1 MSDQKIISK
10 FHAYLLTEK
19 LCAANTFSAYK
30 RDIKQFTDYLE
41 QESIALEDVTITHIK
56 AYIRYMKEEIRL
68 SARSITRKISA
79 LKVLFAYLHEHHH
92 MHNIAL
98 DLTFPKLEKKLPDYL
113 NEQEVRQLLMAAEQ
127 DTTPVGVRN
136 KLIIYL
142 LYGTGMRISELIGVQ
157 KAQVHF
163 DTGFIDVQ
171 GKGGKA
177 RMVPVP
183 HEIFGLLKNYLEEIY
198 PVFTDN
204 GKRASD
210 FLFPVFY
217 GGKLKAITR
226 QAVWSMLK
234 ELCKKSGIDRSIYPH
249 QLRHSLAT
257 HLLKGGVDLR
267 SLQLLLG
274 HENLATVQIYTH
286 VETSYLR
293 SIYDKKHPRS

>member
-1 MSDQKIISK
+1 MNDQQIISK

-30 RDIKQFTDYLE
+30 RDIQQFTDYL
-41 QESIALEDVTITHIK
+41 QELSRTLEDVSIADVK
-56 AYIRYMKEEIRL
+56 AYIKHLKEIARL

-79 LKVLFAYLHEHHH
+79 LKILFAYLHEQHQ
-92 MHNIAL
+92 MPNIAQE
-98 DLTFPKLEKKLPDYL
+98 LTFPKLEKKLPDYL
-113 NEQEVRQLLMAAEQ
+113 SEQEVRQLLIAAER
-127 DTTPVGVRN
+127 DDSAVGIRN

-142 LYGTGMRISELIGVQ
+142 LYGTGMRISELTNILISH
-157 KAQVHF
+157 VHR
-163 DTGFIDVQ
+163 DTGFIAVQ
-171 GKGGKA
+171 GKGGKD

-183 HEIFGLLKNYLEEIY
+183 HEIISLLTYYLETVH
-198 PVFTDN
+198 PVFTRQ
-204 GKRASD
+204 GALKTD
-210 FLFPVFY
+210 FLFPVLY

-226 QAVWSMLK
+226 QALWNMLK

>member
-1 MSDQKIISK
+1 MSTHIISK

-19 LCAANTFSAYK
+19 LCAANTFNAYK
-30 RDIKQFTDYLE
+30 RDVAQFSEYLAY
-41 QESIALEDVTITHIK
+41 QSIALEDVTVTHIK

-79 LKVLFAYLHEHHH
+79 LKVLFSYLHEYHH
-92 MHNIAL
+92 MHNIAS

-127 DTTPVGVRN
+127 DATPIGMRN

-142 LYGTGMRISELIGVQ
+142 LYGTGMRISELIGV
-157 KAQVHF
+157 KLSQVHF
-163 DTGFIDVQ
+163 DTSFIDVQ

-183 HEIFGLLKNYLEEIY
+183 HEILGLLKNYLETVHPI
-198 PVFTDN
+198 FTQN
-204 GKRASD
+204 GKRQTD
-210 FLFPVFY
+210 YLFPIFY
-217 GGKLKAITR
+217 SGKLKAITR

>member
-1 MSDQKIISK
+1 MSKNIISK

-30 RDIKQFTDYLE
+30 RDIEQFTGYLAD
-41 QESIALEDVTITHIK
+41 QSIALEDVTVTHIK
-56 AYIRYMKEEIRL
+56 AYIRHLKEEIRL

-79 LKVLFAYLHEHHH
+79 LKVLFGYLHEHHH
-92 MHNIAL
+92 MHNIAS

-113 NEQEVRQLLMAAEQ
+113 NEQEVRQLLMAAEH
-127 DTTPVGVRN
+127 DTSPIGLRN

-142 LYGTGMRISELIGVQ
+142 LYGTGMRISELIGVKLSQ
-157 KAQVHF
+157 LHF
-163 DTGFIDVQ
+163 DTAFIDVQ

-183 HEIFGLLKNYLEEIY
+183 HEILGLLKDYLETVHA
-198 PVFTDN
+198 VFTQN
-204 GKRASD
+204 GKRPTD
-210 FLFPVFY
+210 YLLPIFY

-293 SIYDKKHPRS
+293 AIYDKKHPRS

>member
-1 MSDQKIISK
+1 MSNTIISK

-30 RDIKQFTDYLE
+30 RDIDQFVQYLE
-41 QESIALEDVTITHIK
+41 QESIALENVSVHHIK
-56 AYIRYMKEEIRL
+56 AYIRYLKEIMRL
-68 SARSITRKISA
+68 SARSITRKISS
-79 LKVLFAYLHEHHH
+79 LKVLFSYLHEHHN
-92 MHNIAL
+92 MQNSAQ

-113 NEQEVRQLLMAAEQ
+113 NEQEIRQLLMAAEQ
-127 DTTPVGVRN
+127 DTSPIGVRN
-136 KLIIYL
+136 KVIIYI
-142 LYGTGMRISELIGVQ
+142 LYGTGMRISELIG
-157 KAQVHF
+157 ARISHVHF

-171 GKGGKA
+171 GKGGKD

-183 HEIFGLLKNYLEEIY
+183 HEIFALLKSYLESVH
-198 PVFTDN
+198 PVFTNN
-204 GKRASD
+204 GKRKTD

-217 GGKLKAITR
+217 NGALKAITR
-226 QAVWSMLK
+226 QAVWNMLK
-234 ELCKKSGIDRSIYPH
+234 ELCKKSGIDRSVYPH

-274 HENLATVQIYTH
+274 HENVATVQIYTH

-293 SIYDKKHPRS
+293 AIYDKKHPRS

>member
-1 MSDQKIISK
+1 MNVAHIISK

-19 LCAANTFSAYK
+19 LCAANTFNAYR
-30 RDIKQFTDYLE
+30 RDVEQFTGYLAD
-41 QESIALEDVTITHIK
+41 QSIVLEDVSAAHMK
-56 AYIRYMKEEIRL
+56 AYIKHLKEEICL

-79 LKVLFAYLHEHHH
+79 LKILFSYLHEHHH
-92 MHNIAL
+92 MNNIAS

-113 NEQEVRQLLMAAEQ
+113 SEQEVRQLLMATEQ
-127 DTTPVGVRN
+127 DASPIGVRN

-142 LYGTGMRISELIGVQ
+142 LYGTGMRISELIGVKISQ
-157 KAQVHF
+157 LHF
-163 DTGFIDVQ
+163 DTAFIDVQ

-183 HEIFGLLKNYLEEIY
+183 HEILQLMKEYLQSTH
-198 PVFTDN
+198 PVFTQN
-204 GKRASD
+204 GKRPTD
-210 FLFPVFY
+210 YLFPIFY
-217 GGKLKAITR
+217 AGKLKAITR

-274 HENLATVQIYTH
+274 HENLTTVQIYTH

-293 SIYDKKHPRS
+293 AIYDKKHPRS